1 MTLASMFATVR
12 QGLSIRGDPQLRA
25 DVEATSRRSD
35 DLSLLHLIK
44 AERRGVEKLSLTV
57 SMLRG
62 QVADLQQRV
71 QKISIG
77 AQEEIESLERRIEK
91 LEEDS

>member
-12 QGLSIRGDPQLRA
+12 QGLNIGGDPKLRA

-35 DLSLLHLIK
+35 TLSLLHAMK
-44 AERRGVEKLSLTV
+44 ADRGRIEDLSLTV
-57 SMLRG
+57 SRLRG
-62 QVADLQQRV
+62 IVADLQQRV

-77 AQEEIESLERRIEK
+77 AQEEIESLERRIER